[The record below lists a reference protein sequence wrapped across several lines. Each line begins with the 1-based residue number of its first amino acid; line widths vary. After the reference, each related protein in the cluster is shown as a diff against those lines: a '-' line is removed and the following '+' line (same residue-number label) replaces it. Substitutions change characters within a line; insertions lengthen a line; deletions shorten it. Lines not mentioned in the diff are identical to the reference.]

1 MMAEKSKK
9 RRTKIAR
16 QKLALRGSLWPDMD
30 EDRLWRREKSDGWLS
45 VPRTMP
51 LLKQIM
57 DILSKGKPVSSTY
70 FDLWCRTYD
79 DSFIV
84 ANKSREM
91 AFFSGFTGERAERT
105 WITRMRILA
114 ELGFI
119 DIAEGPNGPISY
131 VLIYNPYQVVMK
143 HFQDGSIN
151 VASFN
156 ALKQRMIEIGAQ
168 DLDEAETEIKS
179 APKSAKGVSAQEL
192 DDLLNKPI
200 TTRRRRRRRKP
211 AAAA

>member
-16 QKLALRGSLWPDMD
+16 QKLALRGSLWPELD

-51 LLKQIM
+51 LFKQIM
-57 DILSKGKPVSSTY
+57 DNLSKGKPVSSTY

-105 WITRMRILA
+105 WTSRMRILA

-168 DLDEAETEIKS
+168 DLDEAETDAKS
-179 APKSAKGVSAQEL
+179 APKSTKGKSSEKL
-192 DDLLNKPI
+192 DKLLRKPG
-200 TTRRRRRRRKP
+200 TTRRRTRRRKP
-211 AAAA
+211 AATA

>member
-1 MMAEKSKK
+1 MAEESKK

-16 QKLALRGSLWPDMD
+16 QKLALRGSLWPELD
-30 EDRLWRREKSDGWLS
+30 ENRLWRREKSDGWLS

-57 DILSKGKPVSSTY
+57 DNLSKGKPVSSTY

-105 WITRMRILA
+105 WTSRMRILA

-168 DLDEAETEIKS
+168 DLDEAETEAKS
-179 APKSAKGVSAQEL
+179 APKSAKGDSAQKL
-192 DDLLNKPI
+192 DDLLNKPT
-200 TTRRRRRRRKP
+200 TTRKRKKLRKS
-211 AAAA
+211 AATA

>member
-1 MMAEKSKK
+1 MMAGESKK
-9 RRTKIAR
+9 RHIRIAR
-16 QKLALRGSLWPDMD
+16 QKIALRGSLWLKLD

-45 VPRTMP
+45 VPRAMP
-51 LLKQIM
+51 LLMQIM
-57 DILSKGKPVSSTY
+57 DNLSKGKPVSSAY
-70 FDLWCRTYD
+70 LDLWCRTYD
-79 DSFIV
+79 DSFII

-105 WITRMRILA
+105 WASRMRILA

-168 DLDEAETEIKS
+168 DLDEVETDEKS
-179 APKSAKGVSAQEL
+179 APKSAEGKSSEKL
-192 DDLLNKPI
+192 DKLLRKPA
-200 TTRRRRRRRKP
+200 TTRRRTRRRRL
-211 AAAA
+211 AATA

>member
-16 QKLALRGSLWPDMD
+16 QKLALRGSLWPELD

-51 LLKQIM
+51 LFKQIM
-57 DILSKGKPVSSTY
+57 DNLSKGKPVSSTY

-105 WITRMRILA
+105 WTSRMRILA

-168 DLDEAETEIKS
+168 DLDEAETDAKS
-179 APKSAKGVSAQEL
+179 APKSTKGKSSEKL
-192 DDLLNKPI
+192 DKLLRKPG
-200 TTRRRRRRRKP
+200 TTRRRAPGPLR
-211 AAAA
+211 